1 MIAAL
6 LLSAVL
12 VQAAPPA
19 GDKPSAPP
27 APSLSVSGTF
37 VPAQP
42 SGPDP
47 FLFLLQ
53 LDSTAPLHGAVA
65 EVSSPLGFSIP
76 QPRQEVAEG
85 ARKATLSFRVV
96 PDGDS
101 PRAGTLVATVTA
113 GRDRTPLN
121 QSHYVFSYTPHLVL
135 LAFYLVGLL
144 GVLLGWASKL
154 VVKAHAGKTPPPIVT
169 GLFLSPREAAA
180 NAQAMAS
187 GRGPV
192 HGSRFAVWL
201 SSSAPA
207 YYAVDLL
214 LTLVIAFLALV
225 ALSRE
230 GHAPD
235 AASTWQGAM
244 ILGFGLGLLTPSDL
258 LGKVK

>member
-1 MIAAL
+1 MLAAL
-6 LLSAVL
+6 LVSAAL

-19 GDKPSAPP
+19 GARPAAPP
-27 APSLSVSGTF
+27 LPGLSMSGTF

-47 FLFLLQ
+47 FLFVLQ
-53 LDSTAPLHGAVA
+53 LDSTAPLQGAVA
-65 EVSSPLGFSIP
+65 EVGSPLGFSIP

-85 ARKATLSFRVV
+85 ARRATVSFRVV
-96 PDGDS
+96 PGDGS

-113 GRDRTPLN
+113 GREHTPLA
-121 QSHYVFSYTPHLVL
+121 QSHYLFSYTPHLAL
-135 LAFYLVGLL
+135 LAFYLVGLA

-154 VVKAHAGKTPPPIVT
+154 VVKTHAGRTPPPIVA

-180 NAQAMAS
+180 DAEAMAS
-187 GRGPV
+187 GKGRRE
-192 HGSRFAVWL
+192 SKLATWL
-201 SSSAPA
+201 SSSALA

-214 LTLVIAFLALV
+214 LTLAIAFVVLV

-230 GHAPD
+230 GRAPD

-244 ILGFGLGLLTPSDL
+244 ILGFGLGLLTPGDL
-258 LGKVK
+258 LGRVK

>member
-1 MIAAL
+1 MIAAF
-6 LLSAVL
+6 LLSAAL
-12 VQAAPPA
+12 VQAAP
-19 GDKPSAPP
+19 
-27 APSLSVSGTF
+27 SLSMSGTF

-65 EVSSPLGFSIP
+65 EVGSPLGFSIP

-85 ARKATLSFRVV
+85 ARRATLSFRVV
-96 PDGDS
+96 PGGDS
-101 PRAGTLVATVTA
+101 PRAGTLVATVMA
-113 GRDRTPLN
+113 GRERTPLD
-121 QSHYVFSYTPHLVL
+121 QSHHVFSYTPHLVL
-135 LAFYLVGLL
+135 PAFYFVGLV

-169 GLFLSPREAAA
+169 GLFLSPRKAAE
-180 NAQAMAS
+180 NAQALAS
-187 GRGPV
+187 GTGPP
-192 HGSRFAVWL
+192 HGSRFASWL
-201 SSSAPA
+201 AGSALA
-207 YYAVDLL
+207 YYAVDLA

-258 LGKVK
+258 LGRVK